1 VKRELLTAFALIAVS
16 YAVQALGQQRKA
28 EFSDDEVRALI
39 RERAEGPRRTVGVI
53 IGLIDANGTRVVT
66 YGKPRLDSNQALS
79 GNTLFKI
86 SSVTKVFTSI
96 LLAEMVERGE
106 VGLDD
111 PISKYLPTSVKTP
124 SRGGKEILLRHLAT
138 HTSGLPRDYSNNI
151 DGESYSV
158 EKLYAFLSKF
168 ELTRDIGSEYEYSN
182 LGMALLAHILSRR
195 AGTDYETL
203 LRARVLDPLQMNRT
217 RIKLTDEMQKELPQA
232 YLEGKPV
239 NLLDPYAPFGG
250 VGALDSTADDMLRF
264 LGVNIGLIST
274 PLQSVLQ
281 KTHQPLHSSNG
292 PQEIGLG
299 WQIMKNPDNDN
310 DRLIFHDGGG
320 AGTRSFIGFDPNK
333 RKGVVMFWNSNFT
346 LDDIAIHLVEDA
358 FPLAQTMKPVPID
371 ARIFDAYVGQYRFE
385 QQPFDVLSLSRE
397 GGRFFAQ
404 IKQSKLEFFPSSETE
419 WFCGA
424 IESQFS
430 VINDDKG
437 RAIRIILHQDGQD
450 YPAKRIN

>member
-1 VKRELLTAFALIAVS
+1 VKSPLLSAFSLIAVFF
-16 YAVQALGQQRKA
+16 AVQALGQQRKA
-28 EFSDDEVRALI
+28 QMSDEEIRALV
-39 RERAEGPRRTVGVI
+39 RERTEDPRRTVGVI
-53 IGLIDANGTRVVT
+53 IGLIDENGTRVIT
-66 YGKPRLDSNQALS
+66 YGKPSLDSDQMLN

-106 VGLDD
+106 VSLDD
-111 PISKYLPTSVKTP
+111 TISKYLPNSVKTP

-138 HTSGLPRDYSNNI
+138 HTSGLPRDYDNNKE
-151 DGESYSV
+151 GESYSV

-168 ELTRDIGSEYEYSN
+168 ELSRDIGSQYEYSN
-182 LGMALLAHILSRR
+182 LGMALLAHILSQR

-203 LRARVLDPLQMNRT
+203 LRDRVLDPLQMNQT
-217 RIKLTDEMQKELPQA
+217 RIKLTDEMQKGLPQA

-250 VGALDSTADDMLRF
+250 VGALDSTANDLLRF
-264 LGVNIGLIST
+264 LGANIGLIST
-274 PLQSVLQ
+274 PLQAVLQ
-281 KTHQPLHSSNG
+281 RTHLPLHSATG

-310 DRLIFHDGGG
+310 DRMIFHDGGG
-320 AGTRSFIGFDPNK
+320 AGTRSFIGFDPKK
-333 RKGVVMFWNSNFT
+333 RKGVVMFWNSNFS
-346 LDDIAIHLVEDA
+346 LDDIGIHLVEDA
-358 FPLAQTMKPVPID
+358 FPLAQALKPVPID

-385 QQPFDVLSLSRE
+385 QQPFDILSLSRE
-397 GGRFFAQ
+397 GGRFFGQ
-404 IKQSKLEFFPSSETE
+404 IKQSKLEFFPASETE

-430 VINDDKG
+430 VIRDDKG
-437 RAIRIILHQDGQD
+437 RAIRIILHQDGAD
-450 YPAKRIN
+450 YPAMKIK